1 MAHLQC
7 AVKPPDLHSHPR
19 PHPVSA
25 VPGGV
30 SNTCPTSTELS
41 GTPASPS
48 PSPSVTKT
56 AAHQAG
62 AEWTPTPPHT
72 HTNILPSGP
81 TTDCSQLCSW
91 GRASIQGP
99 PPSPTHQDPA
109 SPLPNTSAHPHC
121 PQEALGLS
129 SGPDTLVPSLRDKAG
144 HAEGVRAPAR
154 PASTA
159 TGKCGEPSRRSL
171 SVGPGR
177 GPWRHRAP
185 PKTQA
190 KPREAQPLTHTTG

>member
-7 AVKPPDLHSHPR
+7 AVKPP
-19 PHPVSA
+19 
-25 VPGGV
+25 
-30 SNTCPTSTELS
+30 TSTPTQATPCLCRPRGRFKHLS
-41 GTPASPS
+41 YLHRASRYPGL
-48 PSPSVTKT
+48 PKSVTFGNEDCCPSGRCRVDT
-56 AAHQAG
+56 LPH
-62 AEWTPTPPHT
+62 THT

-129 SGPDTLVPSLRDKAG
+129 SGPDTLVRSLRDKAG

-159 TGKCGEPSRRSL
+159 TGKCGERSRRSL

-190 KPREAQPLTHTTG
+190 KPREDQPLTHTTG

>member
-1 MAHLQC
+1 MCSQA
-7 AVKPPDLHSHPR
+7 PR
-19 PHPVSA
+19 PPLTPQATPCLCRPRRRFKHLSYLHRASRYPGLPKPVTF
-25 VPGGV
+25 G
-30 SNTCPTSTELS
+30 NEDCCPS
-41 GTPASPS
+41 GRCR
-48 PSPSVTKT
+48 VD
-56 AAHQAG
+56 
-62 AEWTPTPPHT
+62 TPPTHT

-129 SGPDTLVPSLRDKAG
+129 SGPDTLVRSLRDKAG

>member
-7 AVKPPDLHSHPR
+7 AVKPP
-19 PHPVSA
+19 
-25 VPGGV
+25 
-30 SNTCPTSTELS
+30 TSTPTQATPCLCRPRGRFKHLS
-41 GTPASPS
+41 YLHRASRYPGLPKPVTFGNEDCCPSGRCRVDTSPA
-48 PSPSVTKT
+48 
-56 AAHQAG
+56 
-62 AEWTPTPPHT
+62 PHT
-72 HTNILPSGP
+72 HQHPPIRAHDRLLPTVQLGQGKHSGAP
-81 TTDCSQLCSW
+81 AQ
-91 GRASIQGP
+91 P
-99 PPSPTHQDPA
+99 HSPDPA

-129 SGPDTLVPSLRDKAG
+129 SGPDTLVRSLRDKAG

>member
-1 MAHLQC
+1 MWSQA
-7 AVKPPDLHSHPR
+7 PR
-19 PHPVSA
+19 PPLTPQATPCLCRPRRRSKHLSYLHRA
-25 VPGGV
+25 SRYPGL
-30 SNTCPTSTELS
+30 PK
-41 GTPASPS
+41 
-48 PSPSVTKT
+48 SVTFGNEDCCPSGRCRVDT
-56 AAHQAG
+56 LPH
-62 AEWTPTPPHT
+62 THT

-129 SGPDTLVPSLRDKAG
+129 SGPDTLVRSLRDKAG